1 MSKQNFI
8 AGKGFSV
15 EDDDGIVT
23 SFLEVASGNNIELKN
38 LTKINQNHTFLGDLS
53 QKNNYIMVARTN
65 FDQSVQTFT
74 LGDYTQ
80 TLGVYPL
87 LDNFSLNIIRSNI
100 VAFNSNNLDYK
111 FSLNYDWSVVC
122 NDNQIIE
129 ISDIQTVFV
138 EEFPSSIT
146 WSVEPYYEN
155 RYISFTATGNPG
167 TPGEEVVWMC
177 HMEIISSRFVD

>member
-38 LTKINQNHTFLGDLS
+38 LTKVNQNHTFLGDLS

-65 FDQSVQTFT
+65 FSEAVQNFT

-80 TLGVYPL
+80 TLGVYPEL
-87 LDNFSLNIIRSNI
+87 QNYSVNIIRSNI
-100 VAFNSNNLDYK
+100 VAFNTDNLNYK

-122 NDNQIIE
+122 NDNEITE

-138 EEFPSSIT
+138 EEFPTSIT
-146 WSVEPYYEN
+146 WLVEPFYNN
-155 RYISFTATGNPG
+155 RNISFTATGNPG
-167 TPGEEVVWMC
+167 TPGQEIVWMC
-177 HMEIISSRFVD
+177 HMEIISSSFVG

>member
-53 QKNNYIMVARTN
+53 QKNNYIMVARTT
-65 FDQSVQTFT
+65 FDASTQNFT

-80 TLGVYPL
+80 TLGDYPEL
-87 LDNFSLNIIRSNI
+87 QNYSLNIIKSNI
-100 VAFNSNNLDYK
+100 VAFNSDNLDYK

-122 NDNQIIE
+122 KDDEIIE
-129 ISDIQTVFV
+129 ISDIKTVFV
-138 EEFPSSIT
+138 EEFPSTIT
-146 WSVEPYYEN
+146 WSVTPYYDN
-155 RYISFTATGNPG
+155 RKISVTATGNPG
-167 TPGEEVVWMC
+167 TSGQEVIWMC
-177 HMEIISSRFVD
+177 HMEIISSTFIN